1 MERKVWRRPCTEVQ
15 KFEANEYVA
24 ACGDSGVTYLFTCD
38 AGGGKSGK
46 VYLETNG
53 RPGLQTDWGGDQY
66 LSGYHAC
73 GTQHEADSD
82 DAFLNGYYVTEEY
95 VGWWPFGHYETIT
108 TDVIVWRGPNN
119 DNTHCTTNLD
129 QDSWETAK
137 S

>member
-1 MERKVWRRPCTEVQ
+1 MNRNVWKQPMTVIQ
-15 KFEANEYVA
+15 KFVANEYVA
-24 ACGDSGVTYLFTCD
+24 ACHDWNTVYKFTCD
-38 AGGGKSGK
+38 AGGGKSGT

-53 RPGLQTDWGGDQY
+53 RPGLQTGWGGDQY

-73 GTQHEADSD
+73 GIQHEADKD

-95 VGWWPFGHYETIT
+95 VGFWPFGHYETTT

-129 QDSWETAK
+129 KDSWETAK